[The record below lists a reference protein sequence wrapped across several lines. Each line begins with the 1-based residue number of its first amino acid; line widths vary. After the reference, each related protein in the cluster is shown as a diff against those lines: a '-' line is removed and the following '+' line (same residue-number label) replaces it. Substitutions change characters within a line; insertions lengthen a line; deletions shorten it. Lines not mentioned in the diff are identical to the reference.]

1 MPWSRTFTGPRQ
13 CCPSRRR
20 RYRQGTASRVS
31 KTEPSFAGLLSTS
44 PNISWSIIAFAT
56 YLTDI
61 LVAHPADLLDI
72 SSGLG
77 DTLEGVAGEDE
88 LILLGLGDLDI
99 DTGLHNDAADD
110 LLADEVAAQTL

>member
-1 MPWSRTFTGPRQ
+1 MPRAARLLVLDNVALLGDVDTVKELQ
-13 CCPSRRR
+13 
-20 RYRQGTASRVS
+20 
-31 KTEPSFAGLLSTS
+31 AGLAKQAIVCWPLSTS
-44 PNISWSIIAFAT
+44 PYIAQSMIAFAT

-77 DTLEGVAGEDE
+77 DTLEGVAGEDK